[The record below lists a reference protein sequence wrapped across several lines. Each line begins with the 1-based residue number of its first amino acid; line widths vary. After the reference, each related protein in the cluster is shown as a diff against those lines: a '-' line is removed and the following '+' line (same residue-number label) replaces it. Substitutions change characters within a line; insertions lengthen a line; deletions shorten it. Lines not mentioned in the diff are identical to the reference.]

1 MRLYFFSLLLLFWA
15 RFAYSVMVVD
25 GQIDDWTYVKDRI
38 IDERDIKDKS
48 GDIKSVQA
56 TVFHQWN
63 RILNRYEPHLYL
75 RLSVY
80 GNVFGWLGGRQ
91 QHKITPD
98 SRYFYYWLI
107 DVDHAPE
114 TGFKNTLYDGQ
125 TTQVKKPIGGEIMV
139 MIGWKDGRYIG
150 VYGPSNR
157 IITYQSVW
165 PNPPNLQGINRLL
178 YWQQGTC
185 LPENAA
191 TYASQNHNLEVSI
204 PLSSLGLEVGK
215 MVGISAFQICNSD
228 QLLKGRKVM
237 RTETD
242 WTEPMDLRLVSSA
255 GPIIVDWLWMT
266 IPTDLAAGEASLD
279 LNKDWFAEISNGELT
294 ERHVAVNSA
303 RVEQIVGQQKW
314 TPGKLST
321 KSRANITDLIQ
332 GIGLSIGDNENVVVY
347 AVTRVWV
354 KGGKCRLHTGSSG
367 PMQIWLNGEVV
378 EQVKE
383 GRVVTSYQQS
393 KEVSLKRGENRLM
406 VASYGGN
413 SNRNMFVGFD
423 LDLGPYNYGWVYASV
438 EPLEKQITTW
448 SQIRNSY

>member
-15 RFAYSVMVVD
+15 RFAYSV
-25 GQIDDWTYVKDRI
+25 

-228 QLLKGRKVM
+228 QLFKG
-237 RTETD
+237 
-242 WTEPMDLRLVSSA
+242 
-255 GPIIVDWLWMT
+255 
-266 IPTDLAAGEASLD
+266 
-279 LNKDWFAEISNGELT
+279 
-294 ERHVAVNSA
+294 
-303 RVEQIVGQQKW
+303 
-314 TPGKLST
+314 
-321 KSRANITDLIQ
+321 
-332 GIGLSIGDNENVVVY
+332 
-347 AVTRVWV
+347 
-354 KGGKCRLHTGSSG
+354 
-367 PMQIWLNGEVV
+367 
-378 EQVKE
+378 
-383 GRVVTSYQQS
+383 
-393 KEVSLKRGENRLM
+393 
-406 VASYGGN
+406 
-413 SNRNMFVGFD
+413 
-423 LDLGPYNYGWVYASV
+423 
-438 EPLEKQITTW
+438 
-448 SQIRNSY
+448 